1 LTKSC
6 YVLKQNVSKVIDL
19 FLIAVMLDTS
29 KLVRSKHMETSHFFA
44 NISRLKLI
52 FRWPLMRTVTAE
64 NVQEHSHQVATVAHM
79 LAVIKNKKF
88 GGRLDVNQVAIVAL
102 YHDASE
108 VLTGDL
114 PSPIKYH
121 NEEIARAYKKIE
133 NIAEQSLLDMLPE
146 EFREDFA
153 DVIDHHKIPE
163 DIALIVKSADVVCGY
178 IKAIEEI
185 AAGNHEFEKAKKNI
199 EKSLEKYQT
208 EELQYFMKVFLPSF
222 SLSFDEISRPL

>member
-1 LTKSC
+1 
-6 YVLKQNVSKVIDL
+6 
-19 FLIAVMLDTS
+19 
-29 KLVRSKHMETSHFFA
+29 MEKSHFFA
-44 NISRLKLI
+44 NMSRLKLI
-52 FRWPLMRTVTAE
+52 FRWPLMRTVTPE

-79 LAVIKNKKF
+79 LAIIKNKKF
-88 GGRLDVNQVAIVAL
+88 GGNLDPYQVAVVAL

-133 NIAEQSLLDMLPE
+133 NIAEQSLISMLPE
-146 EFREDFA
+146 EFQDEFLPL
-153 DVIDHHKIPE
+153 IDHHKIPE
-163 DIALIVKSADVVCGY
+163 DVAFIVKSADVVCGY

-208 EELQYFMKVFLPSF
+208 DELRYFIDVFLPSF
-222 SLSFDEISRPL
+222 SLSFDEISQPL